1 MNVDK
6 TQILTD
12 EELEILQEIMNIAF
26 GKSAA
31 DLADVIDTHVVLN
44 VPFISIMQVMELP
57 DYIRKHVR
65 DYKNIS
71 IVEQHFWGRFKGD
84 ALLVFSS
91 GSGKEL
97 IGLLQRGEN
106 ASLESDPIEILE
118 RETLMEVGNILIGAC
133 VGKVAELLK
142 DVVTYTPP
150 MIVLERFYEDAITE
164 SVFDPNKIAIVLKTN
179 FSFSE
184 GDVSGFLFL
193 VTSND
198 SIQWLREA
206 LQIFIEQYE

>member
-6 TQILTD
+6 QIFTD

-57 DYIRKHVR
+57 DYIRKHVK

-84 ALLVFSS
+84 ALLIFSS

-150 MIVLERFYEDAITE
+150 MIVLERYYENAISE
-164 SVFDPNKIAIVLKTN
+164 SELDPNKIAIVLKTN